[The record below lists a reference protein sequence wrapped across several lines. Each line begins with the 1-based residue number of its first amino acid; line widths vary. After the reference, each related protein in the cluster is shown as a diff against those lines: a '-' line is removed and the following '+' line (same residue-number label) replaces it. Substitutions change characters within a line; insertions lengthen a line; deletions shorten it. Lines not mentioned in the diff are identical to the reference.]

1 MFEASLLLCRDSLL
15 SGVVK
20 NRGIAQNL
28 PGLDLDKGQDLA
40 AGRSGDNIQLAQ
52 AMGAVIAR
60 DNRPIVTDQVV
71 FGHGFP
77 KPT

>member
-1 MFEASLLLCRDSLL
+1 
-15 SGVVK
+15 
-20 NRGIAQNL
+20 
-28 PGLDLDKGQDLA
+28 
-40 AGRSGDNIQLAQ
+40 
-52 AMGAVIAR
+52 MGAVIAR